1 MIPSALA
8 ALELTNVNGVGAGCF
23 RTVGKVATVHAI
35 TSRWGN
41 PGLGAVMDA
50 KTRPDQLRE
59 ATNPLFNDRKLKLG
73 TFCSNLS
80 GGCAISSIEGVLEAT
95 WPDTLALARMGDQM
109 EFEALVPVGRWKGFG
124 GVTNFNGQGFESFSW
139 ASAIGAS
146 TRYPGIFATSH
157 VPTIH
162 PVMAAKQ
169 AATIDHVTGGRF
181 NLNVVTGWYKPEI
194 EMFGEEQL
202 EHDTRYDRAI
212 EWLEII
218 KLLWTSEEEFDYEG
232 KFYKIKKGW
241 LQPKPIQKP
250 YPVVMNAG
258 GSDKGR
264 HYAAKYCDVA
274 FIVLQSHK
282 FEDVRAH
289 VERYRKFAREEYGRE
304 IQVWTNAYVVQGETE
319 ADAKKFFASY
329 VHEKG
334 DWVAVDNLTT
344 TLGINAQ
351 TMPPGVAHQLKAH
364 FIAGWAGY
372 PIVGTKEKVVDEL
385 ATLARAGFDGVILS
399 WAKFVE
405 QMREF
410 QQVTYPL
417 VVQAGLR

>member
-1 MIPSALA
+1 
-8 ALELTNVNGVGAGCF
+8 
-23 RTVGKVATVHAI
+23 
-35 TSRWGN
+35 
-41 PGLGAVMDA
+41 MDD

-59 ATNPLFNDRKLKLG
+59 AKNPLFNDRKLKLG

-80 GGCAISSIEGVLEAT
+80 HGCAISSVEGVLEAN
-95 WPDTLALARMGDQM
+95 WPSTLALAQMGDAMQ
-109 EFEALVPVGRWKGFG
+109 FEALVPVGRWKGFG
-124 GVTNFNGQGFESFSW
+124 GTTNFNGAGFESFSW

-146 TRYPGIFATSH
+146 TKHPSIFATSH

-169 AATIDHVTGGRF
+169 STTIDHVTGGRF
-181 NLNVVTGWYKPEI
+181 SLNVVTGWYKPEI
-194 EMFGEEQL
+194 EMFGEDQL

-218 KLLWTSEEEFDYEG
+218 KLLWTREDEFDYDG

-282 FEDVRAH
+282 FEDVREH
-289 VERYRKFAREEYGRE
+289 VSRYRDFARKEYGRE
-304 IQVWTNAYVVQGETE
+304 IQVWTNAYIVQGETE
-319 ADAKKFFASY
+319 ADAKKFFDYY

-334 DWVAVDNLTT
+334 DWVAVDNLTR

-351 TMPPGVAHQLKAH
+351 TMPPDVALALKAH

-385 ATLARAGFDGVILS
+385 ATLSRAGFDGVILS
-399 WAKFVE
+399 WAKYVE

-410 QQVTYPL
+410 QEVTYPL

>member
-1 MIPSALA
+1 
-8 ALELTNVNGVGAGCF
+8 
-23 RTVGKVATVHAI
+23 
-35 TSRWGN
+35 
-41 PGLGAVMDA
+41 MDA
-50 KTRPDQLRE
+50 KARPDQLRE
-59 ATNPLFNDRKLKLG
+59 ATNPLFNTRKLKLG

-80 GGCAISSIEGVLEAT
+80 GGCAISSIDGVLEAT
-95 WPDTLALARMGDQM
+95 WPDTLALARMGDEM

-202 EHDTRYDRAI
+202 EHDTRYERAI

-218 KLLWTSEEEFDYEG
+218 KLLWTREEEFDYEG
-232 KFYKIKKGW
+232 RFYKIKKGW

-319 ADAKKFFASY
+319 ADAKKFFDYY

-351 TMPPGVAHQLKAH
+351 TMPPGVAHQLKAQ

>member
-1 MIPSALA
+1 
-8 ALELTNVNGVGAGCF
+8 
-23 RTVGKVATVHAI
+23 
-35 TSRWGN
+35 
-41 PGLGAVMDA
+41 MDA
-50 KTRPDQLRE
+50 KTRADQLRE
-59 ATNPLFNDRKLKLG
+59 ATNPLFNNRTLKLG

-80 GGCAISSIEGVLEAT
+80 GGCAISSIEGALEAT
-95 WPDTLALARMGDQM
+95 WPSTLALARMADEM

-124 GVTNFNGQGFESFSW
+124 GRTNFNSAGFESFSW

-146 TRYPGIFATSH
+146 TRYSGIFATSH

-169 AATIDHVTGGRF
+169 GATIDHVTGGRF
-181 NLNVVTGWYKPEI
+181 SLNIVTGWYKPEI
-194 EMFGEEQL
+194 DMFGEEQL
-202 EHDTRYDRAI
+202 DHDTRYERAI

-218 KLLWTSEEEFDYEG
+218 KLLWTREEEFDYEG
-232 KFYKIKKGW
+232 RFYKIVKGW

-258 GSDKGR
+258 GSEKGR

-274 FIVLQSHK
+274 FIVLQSHAFDDMK
-282 FEDVRAH
+282 RQIDH
-289 VERYRKFAREEYGRE
+289 YRRFAQEEYGRDL
-304 IQVWTNAYVVQGETE
+304 QVWTYAYVVQGETE
-319 ADAKKFFASY
+319 EEAKKFLHHY
-329 VHEKG
+329 VYEKG
-334 DWVAVDNLTT
+334 DWEAVENLLSTMA
-344 TLGINAQ
+344 INAK
-351 TMPPGVAHQLKAH
+351 TMPPEVAQQLKAH
-364 FIAGWAGY
+364 FIAGWGGY
-372 PIVGTKEKVVDEL
+372 PIVGTKEQVVDSL
-385 ATLARAGFDGVILS
+385 LTLSKAGFDGVILS

>member
-1 MIPSALA
+1 M
-8 ALELTNVNGVGAGCF
+8 E
-23 RTVGKVATVHAI
+23 
-35 TSRWGN
+35 
-41 PGLGAVMDA
+41 A
-50 KTRPDQLRE
+50 KTRPDQLRA
-59 ATNPLFNDRKLKLG
+59 ATNPLFNHR
-73 TFCSNLS
+73 
-80 GGCAISSIEGVLEAT
+80 
-95 WPDTLALARMGDQM
+95 
-109 EFEALVPVGRWKGFG
+109 
-124 GVTNFNGQGFESFSW
+124 W

-282 FEDVRAH
+282 FEDVKAH

-319 ADAKKFFASY
+319 ADAKKFFDYY

-351 TMPPGVAHQLKAH
+351 TMPPDVAHRLKAH

-410 QQVTYPL
+410 QEVTYPL

>member
-1 MIPSALA
+1 L
-8 ALELTNVNGVGAGCF
+8 F
-23 RTVGKVATVHAI
+23 
-35 TSRWGN
+35 
-41 PGLGAVMDA
+41 LGAVMDA

-59 ATNPLFNDRKLKLG
+59 ATNPLFNHRKLKLG

-258 GSDKGR
+258 GSGQGTPLR
-264 HYAAKYCDVA
+264 RQ
-274 FIVLQSHK
+274 VLRRRLH
-282 FEDVRAH
+282 R
-289 VERYRKFAREEYGRE
+289 
-304 IQVWTNAYVVQGETE
+304 
-319 ADAKKFFASY
+319 
-329 VHEKG
+329 
-334 DWVAVDNLTT
+334 VAV
-344 TLGINAQ
+344 AQ
-351 TMPPGVAHQLKAH
+351 VRG
-364 FIAGWAGY
+364 
-372 PIVGTKEKVVDEL
+372 
-385 ATLARAGFDGVILS
+385 R
-399 WAKFVE
+399 
-405 QMREF
+405 
-410 QQVTYPL
+410 
-417 VVQAGLR
+417 

>member
-1 MIPSALA
+1 
-8 ALELTNVNGVGAGCF
+8 
-23 RTVGKVATVHAI
+23 
-35 TSRWGN
+35 
-41 PGLGAVMDA
+41 MDD

-59 ATNPLFNDRKLKLG
+59 AKNPLFNDRKLKLG

-80 GGCAISSIEGVLEAT
+80 HGCAISSVEGVLEAN
-95 WPDTLALARMGDQM
+95 WPSTLALAQMGDAMQ
-109 EFEALVPVGRWKGFG
+109 FEALVPVGRWKGFG
-124 GVTNFNGQGFESFSW
+124 GTTNFNGAGFESFSW

-146 TRYPGIFATSH
+146 TKHPSIFATSH

-169 AATIDHVTGGRF
+169 STTIDHVTGGRF
-181 NLNVVTGWYKPEI
+181 SLNVVTGWYKPEI
-194 EMFGEEQL
+194 EMFGEDQL

-218 KLLWTSEEEFDYEG
+218 KLLWTREDEFDYEG
-232 KFYKIKKGW
+232 KYYRIKKGW

-282 FEDVRAH
+282 FEDVREH
-289 VERYRKFAREEYGRE
+289 VSRYRDFARKEYGRE
-304 IQVWTNAYVVQGETE
+304 IQVWTNAYIVQGETE
-319 ADAKKFFASY
+319 ADAKKFFDYY

-334 DWVAVDNLTT
+334 DWVAVDNLTR

-351 TMPPGVAHQLKAH
+351 TMPPDVALALKAH

-385 ATLARAGFDGVILS
+385 AMLSRAGFDGVILS

-410 QQVTYPL
+410 QEVTYPL

>member
-1 MIPSALA
+1 
-8 ALELTNVNGVGAGCF
+8 
-23 RTVGKVATVHAI
+23 
-35 TSRWGN
+35 
-41 PGLGAVMDA
+41 MDD

-59 ATNPLFNDRKLKLG
+59 AKNPLFNDRKLKLG

-80 GGCAISSIEGVLEAT
+80 GGCAISDIDGVLEVT
-95 WPDTLALARMGDQM
+95 WPNTLELARMGDAM

-124 GVTNFNGQGFESFSW
+124 GRTNFNGEGFESFSW

-146 TRYPGIFATSH
+146 TKYSGVFATSH

-169 AATIDHVTGGRF
+169 GTTIDHVTGGRF
-181 NLNVVTGWYKPEI
+181 TLNVVTGWYKPEI
-194 EMFGEEQL
+194 EMFGEAQM

-218 KLLWTSEEEFDYEG
+218 KLLWTREEEFDYDG
-232 KFYKIKKGW
+232 KFYKIAKGW
-241 LQPKPIQKP
+241 LKPKPIQKP

-258 GSDKGR
+258 GSEKGR

-274 FIVLQSHK
+274 FIVLQSH
-282 FEDVRAH
+282 DLDDMRAH
-289 VERYRKFAREEYGRE
+289 VSRYRDFARQEYGRE
-304 IQVWTNAYVVQGETE
+304 IQVWTNSYVVQGDTE
-319 ADAKKFFASY
+319 ADAKKFLIYY
-329 VHEKG
+329 VHEHG
-334 DWVAVDNLTT
+334 DWEAVENLIT

-351 TMPPGVAHQLKAH
+351 TMPPEVAQGLKAH

-372 PIVGTKEKVVDEL
+372 PIVGSKEMVVDEL
-385 ATLARAGFDGVILS
+385 GKPSSAGFDGVILS

-410 QQVTYPL
+410 QEVTYPL

>member
-1 MIPSALA
+1 MELVRA
-8 ALELTNVNGVGAGCF
+8 ASG
-23 RTVGKVATVHAI
+23 RSGKSLPFTPI

-41 PGLGAVMDA
+41 SWFGGSHGRQDT
-50 KTRPDQLRE
+50 TRSVARSDQSRCS
-59 ATNPLFNDRKLKLG
+59 NHRKLKLG

-124 GVTNFNGQGFESFSW
+124 GVTNFNGQGFELFSW

-212 EWLEII
+212 EWLE
-218 KLLWTSEEEFDYEG
+218 DH
-232 KFYKIKKGW
+232 
-241 LQPKPIQKP
+241 Q
-250 YPVVMNAG
+250 
-258 GSDKGR
+258 
-264 HYAAKYCDVA
+264 AALDQRRRVRLRRQ
-274 FIVLQSHK
+274 VLQDQ
-282 FEDVRAH
+282 EGMA
-289 VERYRKFAREEYGRE
+289 A
-304 IQVWTNAYVVQGETE
+304 AE
-319 ADAKKFFASY
+319 ADP
-329 VHEKG
+329 ETLPGG
-334 DWVAVDNLTT
+334 DECRR
-344 TLGINAQ
+344 LGQ
-351 TMPPGVAHQLKAH
+351 
-364 FIAGWAGY
+364 
-372 PIVGTKEKVVDEL
+372 GTPL
-385 ATLARAGFDGVILS
+385 R
-399 WAKFVE
+399 
-405 QMREF
+405 R
-410 QQVTYPL
+410 QVL
-417 VVQAGLR
+417 